1 MDATIPLSKATI
13 QESFLELVESKGEDG
28 LLIENRDIEY
38 NVCEAL
44 GIATKS
50 PRVEEMVMSA
60 VNELDR
66 GGAVRR
72 EMVGKPITISG
83 SHGQAHATTEKRI
96 YRKP

>member
-1 MDATIPLSKATI
+1 MDATIPLSKTTI

-28 LLIENRDIEY
+28 LLIENRDIELH
-38 NVCEAL
+38 VCEAL
-44 GIATKS
+44 GITTKS
-50 PRVEEMVMSA
+50 PRIEETVMSA
-60 VNELDR
+60 VNDLTLKGR
-66 GGAVRR
+66 LTH